1 MSKSLYELSSEY
13 EKSIALV
20 QESVADVRAGII
32 EAKKAHDY
40 DRVYLLRRELTVLY
54 EEIVDMKMI
63 VAKLKNYNNQENGRR
78 VKNDYQQTY
87 NS

>member
-87 NS
+87 YS